1 VLALEDGTVFR
12 GVSVG
17 TRGNTTGE
25 VVFNTAMSGYEEI
38 LTDPSYCRQI
48 VTLTYPHIGNTG
60 TTPEDIESGAIYAAG
75 LVIRD
80 LPALHSNWRATESL
94 GQFLTRNKLVAIAEI
109 DTRKLTRLL
118 REKGAQAGCI
128 MTGETIDEADAV
140 RLARKFPGLKGMD
153 LAKVVSTKRS
163 YQWNDGSI
171 WDPPSRMH
179 RPQSRLHVVAYDF
192 GIKRNILRLLADSA
206 CRVTVVPAQT
216 PASQVLALNPDGIF
230 LSNGPGDPEPCDYAI
245 QAIRSFL
252 ETDIP
257 VFGICLGHQ
266 LLALASGAK
275 TVKMKFGHHGANH
288 PVQDLRTKRV
298 FISSQNHGFAVDS
311 LTLPDNVR
319 TTHVSLFDGSLQG
332 IERTDRPAFSF
343 QGHPE
348 ASPGPRDLRDLFDQF
363 LTMMVRRLQA
373 NARIRLP
380 LKPPKSAEGQ

>member
-1 VLALEDGTVFR
+1 
-12 GVSVG
+12 
-17 TRGNTTGE
+17 
-25 VVFNTAMSGYEEI
+25 MSGYEEI

-80 LPALHSNWRATESL
+80 LPALHSSWRATESL

-109 DTRKLTRLL
+109 DTRRLTRLL

-140 RLARKFPGLKGMD
+140 RLAKKFPGLKGMD

-163 YQWNDGSI
+163 YQWNDGSL
-171 WDPPSRMH
+171 WEPPTRMQ

-192 GIKRNILRLLADSA
+192 GIKRNILRLLADTA

-216 PASQVLALNPDGIF
+216 PASQVLAMSPDGIF

-288 PVQDLRTKRV
+288 PIQDVRTERV

-311 LTLPDNVR
+311 STLPDNVR
-319 TTHVSLFDGSLQG
+319 TTHISLFDGSLQG

-363 LTMMVRRLQA
+363 LTLMVRRLQA
-373 NARIRLP
+373 NARTRP
-380 LKPPKSAEGQ
+380 SPKSPKSAESL